1 MGIIIKQFHVG
12 NAIAKR
18 LKEKGLT
25 QRAFSEKLGVAQQE
39 VTRLLRKNSLDT
51 EKLSAICVILDYNFF
66 KDFCAIGTTENSAS
80 IDAVLDK
87 VVKLGVENNRLQE
100 TIKEKE
106 EYIQELEGRLAE
118 K

>member
-1 MGIIIKQFHVG
+1 MGIIIKQIHVG
-12 NAIAKR
+12 NAIAKK

-51 EKLSAICVILDYNFF
+51 EKLSAISVILDYNFF
-66 KDFCAIGTTENSAS
+66 EDFCTLGTTENSAS
-80 IDAVLDK
+80 MDAVLDK